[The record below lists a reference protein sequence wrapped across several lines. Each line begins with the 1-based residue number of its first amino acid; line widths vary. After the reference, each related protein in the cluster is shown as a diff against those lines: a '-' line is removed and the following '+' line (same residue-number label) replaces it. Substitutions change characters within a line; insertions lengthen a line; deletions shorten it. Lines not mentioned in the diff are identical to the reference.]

1 MSAFVSASERGVS
14 PMFKHKSKHGY
25 VLAFYCEDTDSY
37 FAEFYLAVPLDQPQ
51 MTLLFNEVNA
61 KAAGHGHFVFNQ
73 LKSFVDVQG
82 KRSAFDLSLV
92 RW

>member
-1 MSAFVSASERGVS
+1 MSAFVSAADSGMS
-14 PMFKHKSKHGY
+14 PVFKHKSKLGY

-37 FAEFYLAVPLDQPQ
+37 FAEFYLPATLDQPH